1 MGKYTANEI
10 RELRY
15 NVARAAIHSKISGK
29 PILPVCKELAE
40 IAFYTLKT
48 EGENEEQFL
57 EPLMEM
63 LKRGKCPCEG

>member
-1 MGKYTANEI
+1 MKLESFAT
-10 RELRY
+10 
-15 NVARAAIHSKISGK
+15 
-29 PILPVCKELAE
+29 VCKELAE